1 MPEEQM
7 IVQGGCPI
15 SGTVHI
21 SGAKNSVLKLMAAS
35 IIGGG
40 KCCIEN
46 VPDISDVHVMEE
58 VLRKIGAKVEFKT
71 SSNLDE
77 HHTEQLDSQS
87 GEHPSTQ
94 SGGQQSAEQKATA
107 QKISHEVHIDT
118 SNLTSYETPYEL
130 VAKMRASIS
139 VLGPLITY
147 FGRARVAMPGGCNIG
162 SRKLDMHIT
171 SLEALG
177 VEFNNNHGY
186 IDATAPNGLHAAT
199 VVMEFP
205 SMGATENLMMAA
217 VKAEGQTHIQNAAC
231 EPEIV
236 DLANFLNEMG
246 AQVEGAGTP
255 HITITGVKELH
266 ACKRHR
272 TCSDRIEA
280 GTFLVAGALSGGPLT
295 LQDVDPDFLTL
306 ALAKLQSMG
315 CDIVSTDNS
324 ITVERTGDIFPVD
337 IQTLPHPGFP
347 TDLQAQY
354 MVLAALAHGNSVITE
369 NLFENRFMSAAELV
383 RMGADIRIDGHH
395 ALISGVDHLQAAPVN
410 APDLRGGAALVLA
423 ALVAHGE
430 THISSLHHIDRGYE
444 DFVGKLVGAGAKIR
458 REVI

>member
-7 IVQGGCPI
+7 IVTGGRPI
-15 SGTVHI
+15 SGTIHI

-71 SSNLDE
+71 SPSNSNLSE
-77 HHTEQLDSQS
+77 NEQGVRQN
-87 GEHPSTQ
+87 TNATTVAAA
-94 SGGQQSAEQKATA
+94 SATNEAPQKT
-107 QKISHEVHIDT
+107 SHEVHIDT

-177 VEFNNNHGY
+177 VEFSNDHGY
-186 IDATAPNGLHAAT
+186 INATVPNGLHAAS

-217 VKAEGQTHIQNAAC
+217 VKAQGQTHIQNAAC

-255 HITITGVKELH
+255 HITVTGVKELH
-266 ACKRHR
+266 ACRRHR

-295 LQDVDPDFLTL
+295 LQDIDPEFLTL

-315 CDIVSTDNS
+315 CDIVSTKNS
-324 ITVERTGDIFPVD
+324 ITIERTGDIFPVD

-444 DFVGKLVGAGAKIR
+444 DFVGKLVGAGAKITR
-458 REVI
+458 AVI